1 MYIYIHMAT
10 MVLIMANGSDGNDI
24 VTIDNSIVNNKRKK
38 DNGYD
43 SSG

>member
-1 MYIYIHMAT
+1 
-10 MVLIMANGSDGNDI
+10 MANGSDGNDI

>member
-1 MYIYIHMAT
+1 MAT